1 MTSVTIPIPDETLI
15 ALKMS
20 SNEITYEIQMLVAV
34 KLYEMK
40 KISSGAAATFAGI
53 PKPLFL
59 SRLYLYGI
67 DTFNLTKEEL
77 ISDLNNA

>member
-1 MTSVTIPIPDETLI
+1 
-15 ALKMS
+15 MS
-20 SNEITYEIQMLVAV
+20 TNEITLEIQMLVAV

-40 KISSGAAATFAGI
+40 KISSGAAAALAGI
-53 PKPLFL
+53 SKPVFL